1 MKNTHFV
8 LVCFLIGTQ
17 FCSIGMSQ
25 QDEIEFRYG
34 KIQITNNDNSH
45 IYKNVI
51 GAYKQ
56 KKRIGWINYSY
67 IRKEIFPF
75 DQRRKKSPFYYKRI
89 INKFASIDKMS
100 GMVFGCFL
108 SEKYC
113 HSPENVGE
121 SLARLALRRLQ
132 KKGVTLALVE
142 SLDEVI
148 FGQGTDV
155 PEYSAVFLKN
165 KQY

>member
-1 MKNTHFV
+1 MN
-8 LVCFLIGTQ
+8 
-17 FCSIGMSQ
+17 Q

-34 KIQITNNDNSH
+34 RIKITNNDNSC

-56 KKRIGWINYSY
+56 KTRIGWINYSY
-67 IRKEIFPF
+67 TKKEIYSF
-75 DQRRKKSPFYYKRI
+75 DHGRKKSPFYYKRI
-89 INKFASIDKMS
+89 INKFASINKMS
-100 GMVFGCFL
+100 GMVFDCFIR
-108 SEKYC
+108 EKYR
-113 HSPENVGE
+113 HSPENIGE
-121 SLARLALRRLQ
+121 SLVRLALRRLQ

-148 FGQGTDV
+148 FGPRTDV
-155 PEYSAVFLKN
+155 PEYSAVLLKN